1 MLAGDPWAV
10 IGWLGPPPDRLRP
23 SPRQLRLDDQP
34 SLVLRRTAALR
45 SLVRSWDAP
54 IMRAYFRRRTLPWF
68 LLAAVLAV
76 VGLAVLHG
84 IAEAVVFV
92 VAAGVML
99 GAAIRYVG
107 LAVRDDPVS
116 ASVLSRDGL
125 IGGVTSGISSMS
137 AGESA
142 AKRRHDD
149 DEP

>member
-1 MLAGDPWAV
+1 
-10 IGWLGPPPDRLRP
+10 
-23 SPRQLRLDDQP
+23 
-34 SLVLRRTAALR
+34 
-45 SLVRSWDAP
+45 
-54 IMRAYFRRRTLPWF
+54 MRAYFRRRTLPWF

-84 IAEAVVFV
+84 TAEAVVV
-92 VAAGVML
+92 VAAVGVML

-149 DEP
+149 DDEPGPASGQATR

>member
-1 MLAGDPWAV
+1 MG
-10 IGWLGPPPDRLRP
+10 
-23 SPRQLRLDDQP
+23 
-34 SLVLRRTAALR
+34 
-45 SLVRSWDAP
+45 
-54 IMRAYFRRRTLPWF
+54 AYFRRRTLPWF

-84 IAEAVVFV
+84 TAEAVVFV
-92 VAAGVML
+92 AAVGVML

-142 AKRRHDD
+142 AKRRHTTTSPDRRQV
-149 DEP
+149 PLGGAAPRRSFSVPRSWRPCSAPPAPKSVRHPL